1 MNNIKPVY
9 YFDLNRELEIYN
21 ENFLQNIKVKI
32 QGWFLKFLAFIKKNK
47 K

>member
-1 MNNIKPVY
+1 MNNIKNQYY

-32 QGWFLKFLAFIKKNK
+32 QGWFLKFLAFIKKK
-47 K
+47 